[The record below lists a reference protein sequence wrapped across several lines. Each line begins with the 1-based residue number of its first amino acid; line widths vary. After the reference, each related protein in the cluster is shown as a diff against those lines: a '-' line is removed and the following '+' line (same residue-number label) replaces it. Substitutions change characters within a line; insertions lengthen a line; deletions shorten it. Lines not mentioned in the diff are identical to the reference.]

1 MHTGTGRLADASDA
15 PSLGMSVLL
24 HLAPAVRQNAQS
36 PLFEHQL
43 RQWANHFPAEAPN
56 EHVEG
61 FRFRDFNRHGGAAIA
76 APRTDVAQ
84 LHDARPWSDVGD
96 RLGTIQPH
104 PLRSDGKSG
113 QGQQRATSMVSN
125 SSEKSRSVGD
135 GGEYRRAGLAGPT
148 REESAYQLRDA
159 SNDSRHHSDRPVPAW
174 KRSAVN
180 SKKRSNDHHGR
191 SIVSSSLRPTP
202 SLVRAQ
208 DDRSRDP
215 RGRDGSAP
223 HGTEPHP
230 AAADGSDEAL
240 PSDELAALAEFS
252 QCTGRR

>member
-96 RLGTIQPH
+96 RL
-104 PLRSDGKSG
+104 LRFSHTRSAAMA
-113 QGQQRATSMVSN
+113 RAGRDSSVQHRMVSN

-202 SLVRAQ
+202 SLVRA
-208 DDRSRDP
+208 
-215 RGRDGSAP
+215 
-223 HGTEPHP
+223 
-230 AAADGSDEAL
+230 
-240 PSDELAALAEFS
+240 
-252 QCTGRR
+252 